1 MKLRVYGRDDW
12 DTIDVAQWASL
23 ADASISINP
32 FYEHWNLLPAL
43 RNLADASVSLL
54 TIESDDAIHAL
65 LPVIGTRSGIF
76 VGIKSWKHNHCFLNT
91 PLFRTQEAIKQLVRQ
106 ALAHF
111 DKQYLNLDQYAG
123 KIDFIA
129 DASYSTSV
137 FSRPCQKL
145 DIGWSEY
152 LSGHSKRLQSEYRR
166 VLRRAEKNSFQ
177 YSESSPGDSP
187 FEWLDEFMQLEGA
200 GWKGGNNSAI
210 FCNDRVKQYYQDVL
224 EYGWSLGK
232 LQFQKIC
239 QHESPVAIS
248 FRCVSREH
256 CYEVKTCFDEDLR
269 NLSPGLVLELK
280 NLEALFESENI
291 FADTCSSSDN
301 AMLNRLWLDQMPITS
316 TLIFNSTM
324 GGMFAGLTYGSWR
337 SHKYRNQPQT

>member
-1 MKLRVYGRDDW
+1 MKLRVYGHDDW
-12 DTIDVAQWASL
+12 DSIDVAQWASL

-32 FYEHWNLLPAL
+32 FYDHWNLLPAL
-43 RNLADASVSLL
+43 RNLADESVSLL
-54 TIESDDAIHAL
+54 TLESDDAIHAL
-65 LPVIGTRSGIF
+65 LPVIGTKSGIF

-91 PLFRTQEAIKQLVRQ
+91 PLFRTQNSVKQLIQQ

-111 DKQYLNLDQYAG
+111 DKQYFNLDQYAG

-137 FSRPCQKL
+137 FFRPCQKL
-145 DIGWSEY
+145 DSGWSEY
-152 LSGHSKRLQSEYRR
+152 LSGHGKRLQSEYRR
-166 VLRRAEKNSFQ
+166 VLRRAANNNFQ
-177 YSESSPGDSP
+177 YTESSPLDSP
-187 FEWLDEFMQLEGA
+187 FEWLDEFMQLEGS
-200 GWKGGNNSAI
+200 GWKGSNNSAI
-210 FCNDRVKQYYQDVL
+210 ICNDRVKQYYLDVFDN
-224 EYGWSLGK
+224 GWSLGK

-248 FRCVSREH
+248 FRCVSRGH

-269 NLSPGLVLELK
+269 HLSPGLVLELK

-291 FADTCSSSDN
+291 FADTCSSPDN
-301 AMLNRLWLDQMPITS
+301 AMLNRLWLDRMPVTS

-324 GGMFAGLTYGSWR
+324 GGRFAELTYGSWR
-337 SHKYRNQPQT
+337 SHKYRNQRET